1 MSPRR
6 LVQLLAGLLLFGL
19 SIALL
24 VRARLGLDSWDV
36 LHQGLAQRTGLPL
49 GWVINGVGLIVLA
62 AWLPLRQRPG
72 YGTIA
77 NVVLVGLAT
86 QGALAVLPSPSP
98 LLARWAMLIGAI
110 LVNAVAT
117 GLYIGAGLG
126 PGPRDGLMTG
136 LAARGYSIR
145 RARTTIEVGVLVTG
159 WLLGGAVGIG
169 TLLYALT
176 IGPLVHLLLPL
187 FSVHKGANDASP
199 EHHSGQYPP
208 GPRRRLRRGLVHPH
222 RA

>member
-6 LVQLLAGLLLFGL
+6 LVQLHAGLLLFGL

-36 LHQGLAQRTGLPL
+36 LHQGLARRTGLPL
-49 GWVINGVGLIVLA
+49 GWVINGVGLLVLA

-72 YGTIA
+72 YGTVA

-86 QGALAVLPSPSP
+86 QAALTVLPSPGH
-98 LLARWAMLIGAI
+98 LLVRWAMLIGAI
-110 LVNAVAT
+110 VVNAVAT

-159 WLLGGAVGIG
+159 WVLGGTVGIG

-187 FSVHKGANDASP
+187 FSVHKGDNDAPS
-199 EHHSGQYPP
+199 EHHSGQHPA
-208 GPRRRLRRGLVHPH
+208 GSRRRLRRGLVHPH

>member
-1 MSPRR
+1 MSTRR
-6 LVQLLAGLLLFGL
+6 LVQLHVGLALYGL

-36 LHQGLAQRTGLPL
+36 LHQGLARRTGLPL
-49 GWVINGVGLIVLA
+49 GWVINGVGVLVLL

-72 YGTIA
+72 YGTVA
-77 NVVLVGLAT
+77 NVALVGLAT
-86 QGALAVLPSPSP
+86 EAALALVPDVHHIA
-98 LLARWAMLIGAI
+98 ARSAMLAAAI
-110 LVNAVAT
+110 AVNAVAT
-117 GLYIGAGLG
+117 GMYVGAGFG

-145 RARTTIEVGVLVTG
+145 RARTVIEVGVLVTG
-159 WLLGGAVGIG
+159 WLLGGTVGIG

-176 IGPLVHLLLPL
+176 IGPLVHHLLPF
-187 FSVHKGANDASP
+187 FSVHKGVISATPQRDTR
-199 EHHSGQYPP
+199 EHPSGS
-208 GPRRRLRRGLVHPH
+208 RRRARRGMVHPH